1 MKHTYLISGMTCKSC
16 EAKVKYLLSNVNGV
30 NNVTINLEKGEAN
43 VTMEH
48 HIATSEFK
56 SALKDYQKY
65 QLTEKSV
72 EVPKLISKAFVEEE
86 KNWLKTYRP
95 ILLIFVYI
103 TGVSLLIQFVNGA
116 FNWMQWMN
124 QFMAGFFIVFS
135 FFKLLNLRGFA
146 ESYAMYDI
154 IAKRMKGYG
163 YLYAFIELGLGV
175 AYLTNF
181 NPIVTN
187 SITLLVM
194 GISIIGVLQSVLN
207 NKKIKCACLGDVFN
221 LPMSTI
227 TIIEDGLMIAMSAIM
242 LVKMI

>member
-1 MKHTYLISGMTCKSC
+1 MKHTYKISGMTCKGC
-16 EAKVKYLLSNVNGV
+16 QAKVQHLLSQVKGV
-30 NNVTINLEKGEAN
+30 NKVTIDLEKGEAD

-48 HIATSEFK
+48 HIATSELK
-56 SALKDYQKY
+56 STLKEYPKY

-72 EVPKLISKAFVEEE
+72 DMPKASSTAFVEEE
-86 KNWLKTYRP
+86 KSWFETYRP
-95 ILLIFVYI
+95 ILFVFGYI
-103 TGVSLLIQFVNGA
+103 TGITLLVQFVNGT

-124 QFMAGFFIVFS
+124 HFMAGFFLVFS
-135 FFKLLNLRGFA
+135 FFKLLNLKGFA

-154 IAKRMKGYG
+154 VAKRMKGYG

-175 AYLTNF
+175 AYLINF

-187 SITLLVM
+187 SITVIAM
-194 GISIIGVLQSVLN
+194 SVSIIGVLQSVLN
-207 NKKIKCACLGDVFN
+207 KQKIKCACLGDVFN

-227 TIIEDGLMIAMSAIM
+227 TIIEDALMITMSFIM